1 MVFKINISD
10 KGKTLKLETES
21 EELVGKKIGEAI
33 KGEEIS
39 KELSGYVLEI
49 TGTSDIAGF
58 PGKKDVEG
66 SALKRVLL
74 TKGFSMHKR
83 PRREGKKQVYTPN
96 GLRLKKSVR
105 GNTISKDTIQINTK
119 VTKEGSKKFETLL
132 PKKEEKIESKEEK
145 KEETKAEMPAEIL
158 AQ

>member
-1 MVFKINISD
+1 MTFKINISD

-33 KGEEIS
+33 EGKEIS
-39 KELSGYVLEI
+39 AELAGYSLEI

-83 PRREGKKQVYTPN
+83 PRREGKKLVYTPD

-105 GNTISKDTIQINTK
+105 GNLISKDTIQINTK
-119 VTKEGSKKFETLL
+119 VIKEGHKKFHDLL
-132 PKKEEKIESKEEK
+132 PKKEKPAEHKEE
-145 KEETKAEMPAEIL
+145 
-158 AQ
+158 